1 MKRTFLAFIF
11 GAGLAVAQDPKPPI
25 EYGVWALQD
34 RYMTIGANGLEF
46 PSVGI
51 IFSVKCLGVP
61 QGGGNYDLAPC
72 AEHAGYRVVLFY
84 QDPQG
89 RQQVVTGIMERSST
103 WQNSYMRFNLGPD
116 VTVTKALMMPLRA
129 DNALELEPSGRPS
142 EQRLAVKK

>member
-1 MKRTFLAFIF
+1 MKRTFLSFIF

-34 RYMTIGANGLEF
+34 RYMTQGPNGLEF

-84 QDPQG
+84 QDSQG
-89 RQQVVTGIMERSST
+89 RQQVATGIVERSTT
-103 WQNSYMRFNLGPD
+103 WANSWLRFNVGGE
-116 VTVTKALMMPLRA
+116 VTVTKALMQPLKA
-129 DNALELEPSGRPS
+129 DNALEFEPAGRPS
-142 EQRLAVKK
+142 EQRMAVKK